1 MVGVPAQLQPQVAFP
16 GFWHPMHA
24 FHRCDFKLLVV
35 VPFVVVPF
43 LLVAAAAAAAA
54 LSIVAGPTPT
64 AASLASTAAL
74 AFFAQTDDLTVGQFT
89 VLADHVGC
97 AMGRPIVQ
105 STVAQLNSF
114 VHRQHPVDED
124 KSGTSQGQRTS
135 QGRVRDKVHEKVSM
149 KRCS

>member
-35 VPFVVVPF
+35 VPF
-43 LLVAAAAAAAA
+43 LLVAAAAAAAAAAA

-124 KSGTSQGQRTS
+124 KSGTSQEQVKEESGTR
-135 QGRVRDKVHEKVSM
+135 SM
-149 KRCS
+149 KRSMKSP

>member
-35 VPFVVVPF
+35 
-43 LLVAAAAAAAA
+43 AAAAAAA

-64 AASLASTAAL
+64 TASLASTAAL

-124 KSGTSQGQRTS
+124 KSGTSQEQVKEESGTR
-135 QGRVRDKVHEKVSM
+135 SM
-149 KRCS
+149 KRSMKSP

>member
-35 VPFVVVPF
+35 VPF
-43 LLVAAAAAAAA
+43 LLVAAAAAVAA

-149 KRCS
+149 KSP